1 MALDKVPIVLLS
13 LGEIWKQE
21 ALKNLVSQGHVA
33 SRELIDGIQVRVEHR
48 TNSIIL
54 IEDHP
59 LHGLFMDLNPHR
71 RAGARGVPISALEDW
86 IRLKGFETDAKKI
99 RGIAFA
105 IQKTIIKEGSP
116 TRGSKAMGKKTG
128 WLTDALDMLED
139 DFAERIEEVLQE
151 EMNIIIDN
159 VIQGARSQFVTVS
172 AA

>member
-1 MALDKVPIVLLS
+1 MAFDRLPIILLS
-13 LGEIWKQE
+13 IGEIWKQE
-21 ALKNLVSQGHVA
+21 ALKNLVDQGHVA
-33 SRELIDGIQVRVEHR
+33 SRELIDGVQTRIEFR
-48 TNSIIL
+48 TDSIVL

-71 RAGARGVPISALEDW
+71 RPGAKGVPISALEDW
-86 IRLKGFETDAKKI
+86 IRQKGFELDATKV

-128 WLTDALDMLED
+128 WLSDALDARED
-139 DFAERIEEVLQE
+139 EFNLMIEEVLQE
-151 EMNIIIDN
+151 EINIIIDN
-159 VIQGARSQFVTVS
+159 VILGVKSQFVTVS